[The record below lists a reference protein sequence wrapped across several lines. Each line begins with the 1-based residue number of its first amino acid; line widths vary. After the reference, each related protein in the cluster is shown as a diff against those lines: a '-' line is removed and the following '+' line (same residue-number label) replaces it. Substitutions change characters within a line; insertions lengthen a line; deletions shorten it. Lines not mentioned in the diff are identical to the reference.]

1 VCVYTLYIERLMLKI
16 STVKIGSSV
25 ILLTSVTYFDEILLS
40 GNIVKWTRG
49 GNSEK
54 KLDKD
59 ED

>member
-1 VCVYTLYIERLMLKI
+1 VCIHTLYIERLMLKI

-25 ILLTSVTYFDEILLS
+25 ILLTSVIYIDEILLS

-49 GNSEK
+49 GNR